1 VESAFRLEDLVVRY
15 DTFTAVDHLTL
26 SAERGDVLALLGP
39 NGAGKTSTVE
49 VLEGYRRPTS
59 GSASVFGM
67 DPMAQRRS
75 LSLQMGIMLQQ
86 GGVYPVMTPRQAL
99 NLFAAY
105 YPNPLSPDDLID
117 RLGLGEIA
125 STPWRRLSGGEQQ
138 RVSFALALVGHPS
151 ILFLDEPTAGV
162 DLHGRHAIRELIQE
176 LSRDG
181 VTIML
186 TTHELA
192 EAEAVATNVAILHN
206 GTLAAT
212 GSIEELTGDG
222 IRFSATPGLDLAD
235 LSARIGSQ
243 VEELSAGNYAIRAA
257 TGPEVVGLLGSW
269 LAERGASLG
278 DLRSGASLE
287 DTYVAIVGDL
297 AHEPPSEPAPQRR
310 RRGRR

>member
-1 VESAFRLEDLVVRY
+1 VEPAFRLEDLVVRY
-15 DTFTAVDHLTL
+15 GTFTAVDHLTL
-26 SAERGDVLALLGP
+26 SAERGEVLALLGP

-49 VLEGYRRPTS
+49 ALEGYRRPSS
-59 GSASVFGM
+59 GNVSVLGM
-67 DPMAQRRS
+67 NPATQRRS

-99 NLFAAY
+99 HLFAAY
-105 YPNPLSPDDLID
+105 YPDPLAPDGLID
-117 RLGLGEIA
+117 RLGLTDIA

-138 RVSFALALVGHPS
+138 RVSFALALVGRPS

-162 DLHGRHAIRELIQE
+162 DLHGRQAIRELIQE

-206 GTLAAT
+206 GTLAAAGT
-212 GSIEELTGDG
+212 VDELAGDG

-243 VEELSAGNYAIRAA
+243 VEELSAGSYAIRAA
-257 TGPEVVGLLGSW
+257 AGPEVVGLLGSW
-269 LAERGASLG
+269 LAEHGASLG
-278 DLRSGASLE
+278 NLRSGASLE

-297 AHEPPSEPAPQRR
+297 AHEPPTDLTPQRR
-310 RRGRR
+310 RRSQR

>member
-1 VESAFRLEDLVVRY
+1 MEPAFRIDDLVVRY
-15 DTFTAVDHLTL
+15 GTFTAVDHLTL
-26 SAERGDVLALLGP
+26 SAEPGEVLALLGP

-49 VLEGYRRPTS
+49 ALEGYRRPTS
-59 GSASVFGM
+59 GTVSVFGM
-67 DPMAQRRS
+67 NPATQRRS
-75 LSLQMGIMLQQ
+75 LALQMGIMLQQ

-105 YPNPLSPDDLID
+105 YPDPLLPDDLIE

-138 RVSFALALVGHPS
+138 RVSFALALVGRPN

-162 DLHGRHAIRELIQE
+162 DLHGRHAIRQLIHE
-176 LSRDG
+176 LSRGG

-192 EAEAVATNVAILHN
+192 EAEAVATRVAIVHN

-212 GSIEELTGDG
+212 GTVEELTGDG
-222 IRFSATPGLDLAD
+222 IRFSATPGLDLAG
-235 LSARIGSQ
+235 LSAFVGSQ

-269 LAERGASLG
+269 LAEHGASLNN
-278 DLRSGASLE
+278 LRSGASLE

-297 AHEPPSEPAPQRR
+297 AHEPPTEPTPQRR
-310 RRGRR
+310 RRSRR